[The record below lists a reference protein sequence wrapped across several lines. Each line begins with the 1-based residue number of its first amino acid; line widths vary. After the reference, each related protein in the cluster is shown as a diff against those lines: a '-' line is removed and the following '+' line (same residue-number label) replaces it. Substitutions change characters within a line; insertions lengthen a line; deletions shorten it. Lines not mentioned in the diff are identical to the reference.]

1 MSTDIATRHRVDRL
15 AQWVA
20 PAQVSNNQEVTDEG
34 GDSLKQGPAYDE
46 RLQLLI
52 DTVVDYGI
60 FVLDSEGHV
69 QTWNSGAAKLKGY
82 RSDEIIGR
90 HFSVFY
96 PPESAAAG
104 WPAEELKQARQHGR
118 FEDEGWR
125 VRKDGSRFWANVVI
139 TALRGPSGEL
149 TGFAKITRDLTER
162 RLHEER
168 VRASEERLRLLIEC
182 VQDYAIF
189 MLDPDGTVRGWNSG
203 AQAIK
208 GYQAHEIVGRHFSV
222 FYTPEDQLA
231 GKPALEL
238 RTAAAQGRVEDDG
251 WRVRKDGSL
260 FWANVVLTAMKA
272 PSGELLGFAKITRD
286 MTERRRLED
295 LERSSRRMNEFLA
308 TLAHELRNPLAP
320 VRNALT
326 LMQLEPM
333 LSPTLRNSR
342 DIIDRQ
348 ISHLTRLV
356 DDLLDVGRVN
366 TGKVK
371 LRREPVRMQ
380 EVVARSVETVRPVI
394 EARGHQLTVSAPAEP
409 VWVHGDPTRMAQI
422 LQNLLINAAKY
433 TPDGGHVEIRTEQ
446 REGFVDTSVTDS
458 GRGLAASQLESIF
471 ELFVQGDNSGAPHE
485 SGLGIGLTLARS
497 LAERHGGA
505 ITAHSPGPGLGSTF
519 VFRMPAGEVLAPGD
533 AGSSAGEAL
542 PKGQR
547 IMVVDDNR
555 DSADS
560 TMSILRALGH
570 DVLAAYDGPSALE
583 LARRMRPDVVLLDLA
598 MPGADGFETL
608 KLLRV
613 QPGMYKSFVI
623 AMTGYGAAED
633 KQRTREAGFDAH
645 LVKPIELDGLMRLLY
660 QAGAPAG

>member
-1 MSTDIATRHRVDRL
+1 MQS
-15 AQWVA
+15 VA
-20 PAQVSNNQEVTDEG
+20 PAENSNSQQLTFDDGNPLTRFLAARPDLE
-34 GDSLKQGPAYDE
+34 YDE
-46 RLQLLI
+46 RLQLLV
-52 DTVVDYGI
+52 DAVVDYGI
-60 FVLDSEGHV
+60 FVLDPQGIV
-69 QTWNSGAAKLKGY
+69 QTWNSGAQQIKGY
-82 RSDEIIGR
+82 AAGEIIGR
-90 HFSVFY
+90 HFSAFY
-96 PPESAAAG
+96 PAEAVAAG
-104 WPAEELKQARQHGR
+104 WPAEELRRARQDGR

-139 TALRGPSGEL
+139 TALRDASGEL
-149 TGFAKITRDLTER
+149 TGYAKITRDLTER
-162 RLHEER
+162 RMHEER
-168 VRASEERLRLLIEC
+168 LRASEERLRLLIES

-208 GYQAHEIVGRHFSV
+208 GYEAHEIVGRHFSV
-222 FYTPEDQLA
+222 FYTPEDLHA

-238 RTAAAQGRVEDDG
+238 RTAVAQGRVEDEG

-260 FWANVVLTAMKA
+260 FWANVVITAINS
-272 PSGELLGFAKITRD
+272 PTGELLGFAKITRD
-286 MTERRRLED
+286 MTARRRLED

-326 LMQLEPM
+326 LMQLEPL

-356 DDLLDVGRVN
+356 DDLLDVGRLN

-371 LRREPVRMQ
+371 LRREPQRM
-380 EVVARSVETVRPVI
+380 EELVSRGVETVRPVI
-394 EARGHQLTVSAPAEP
+394 EARGHQLSVSVPEQP
-409 VWVHGDPTRMAQI
+409 VWVHGDPTRIAQI

-433 TPDGGHVEIRTEQ
+433 TADGGRIEIKIQQ
-446 REGFVDTSVTDS
+446 REGFVDTVVTDN
-458 GRGLAASQLESIF
+458 GRGLAPSELESIF
-471 ELFVQGDNSGAPHE
+471 ELFAQGDNSDAPHE
-485 SGLGIGLTLARS
+485 SGLGIGLTLSRS
-497 LAERHGGA
+497 LAERHGGT
-505 ITAHSPGPGLGSTF
+505 ITAHSPGPGLGSAF
-519 VFRMPAGEVLAPGD
+519 VFRMPAGGDLGQGD
-533 AGSSAGEAL
+533 AQSSGAESL
-542 PKGQR
+542 PRGQR

-560 TMSILRALGH
+560 TASVLRVLGH
-570 DVLAAYDGPSALE
+570 DVLSAYDGPSALE

-598 MPGADGFETL
+598 MPGTDGFETL

-623 AMTGYGAAED
+623 AMTGYGSEED
-633 KQRTREAGFDAH
+633 KQRTRDAGFDAH
-645 LVKPIELDGLMRLLY
+645 LVKPIELDSLMRLLH
-660 QAGAPAG
+660 QVSARAN

>member
-1 MSTDIATRHRVDRL
+1 M
-15 AQWVA
+15 
-20 PAQVSNNQEVTDEG
+20 
-34 GDSLKQGPAYDE
+34 
-46 RLQLLI
+46 
-52 DTVVDYGI
+52 
-60 FVLDSEGHV
+60 
-69 QTWNSGAAKLKGY
+69 
-82 RSDEIIGR
+82 
-90 HFSVFY
+90 
-96 PPESAAAG
+96 
-104 WPAEELKQARQHGR
+104 
-118 FEDEGWR
+118 
-125 VRKDGSRFWANVVI
+125 RKDGSRFWANVVI
-139 TALRGPSGEL
+139 TALRDASGEL

-162 RLHEER
+162 RLHEEQLR
-168 VRASEERLRLLIEC
+168 VSEERVRLLVES

-208 GYQAHEIVGRHFSV
+208 GYAAHEIVGRHFSV
-222 FYTPEDQLA
+222 FYTPEDQQA
-231 GKPALEL
+231 GKPEKAL
-238 RTAAAQGRVEDDG
+238 RAARPQGRVEDEG

-260 FWANVVLTAMKA
+260 FWANVVVTAIRSPA
-272 PSGELLGFAKITRD
+272 GELIGFAKVTRD
-286 MTERRRLED
+286 MTDRRRLED

-356 DDLLDVGRVN
+356 DDLLDVGRFN

-371 LRREPVRMQ
+371 LRREPVRM
-380 EVVARSVETVRPVI
+380 EELVSRSVETVRPVI
-394 EARGHQLTVSAPAEP
+394 EARGHQLSVSVPEQS
-409 VWVHGDPTRMAQI
+409 VWVYGDPTRIAQI

-433 TPDGGHVEIRTEQ
+433 TPDGGRIEIRTEQ
-446 REGFVDTSVTDS
+446 REGFVDISVTDN

-471 ELFVQGDNSGAPHE
+471 ELFVQGDNSEAPHE

-497 LAERHGGA
+497 LAERHGGT
-505 ITAHSPGPGLGSTF
+505 ISAHSPGPGLGSTF
-519 VFRMPAGEVLAPGD
+519 VFRMPSGEGLGRGDAQPSAGEVLPR
-533 AGSSAGEAL
+533 
-542 PKGQR
+542 GQR

-570 DVLAAYDGPSALE
+570 DVVSAYDGPSALE
-583 LARRMRPDVVLLDLA
+583 LARRVRPDVVLLDLA

-623 AMTGYGAAED
+623 AMTGYGAEED
-633 KQRTREAGFDAH
+633 KQRTRDAGFDAH
-645 LVKPIELDGLMRLLY
+645 LVKPIELDSLMRLLY